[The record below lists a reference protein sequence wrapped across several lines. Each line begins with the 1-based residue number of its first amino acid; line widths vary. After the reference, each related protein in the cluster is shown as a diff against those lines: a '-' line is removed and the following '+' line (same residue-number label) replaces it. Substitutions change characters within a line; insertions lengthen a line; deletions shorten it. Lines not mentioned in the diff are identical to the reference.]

1 MIRRPPRSTRTDTL
15 FPYTTLFRS
24 GRLGAVVVIFFD
36 LRLTGLHQMDVGG
49 SILSGREQSQV
60 VPPPDQCPNGHLPT
74 QLEIVE
80 RAPVDGAAARK
91 LAKDCAAWKQE
102 SACKAMRLILGR
114 PIAGLQP
121 AMHDQMPAPV
131 DRKSTR
137 LNSSH

>member
-1 MIRRPPRSTRTDTL
+1 MIRRPPRSTLADSL

-24 GRLGAVVVIFFD
+24 VVIFFD
-36 LRLTGLHQMDVGG
+36 LRLTGLHQRYVGG

-91 LAKDCAAWKQE
+91 LEKECAAWKKE
-102 SACKAMRLILGR
+102 SA
-114 PIAGLQP
+114 
-121 AMHDQMPAPV
+121 
-131 DRKSTR
+131 STEER
-137 LNSSH
+137 RVGKESISTLRYRSSPEH

>member
-74 QLEIVE
+74 QLAIVE
-80 RAPVDGAAARK
+80 RAASPSPLRAGK
-91 LAKDCAAWKQE
+91 PQ
-102 SACKAMRLILGR
+102 LGR
-114 PIAGLQP
+114 ASCRARVSQY
-121 AMHDQMPAPV
+121 V
-131 DRKSTR
+131 
-137 LNSSH
+137 